1 MRVQAIDD
9 PHNQIIVRVRSA
21 NGSMEIIDLLV
32 FAQRRTGQPMYKGKG
47 PGVPYS
53 RRSVDGVLISLS

>member
-1 MRVQAIDD
+1 MD
-9 PHNQIIVRVRSA
+9 PHGIDAYGA